1 MKKVFVFIISACLL
15 ATLTACV
22 GGEGGNSSDAES
34 VSSEISAE
42 SSQVQES
49 SQSTEESLEASEL
62 ESSAVADDSEAESSE
77 SSDNE
82 SSESGDNE
90 SSESSDAEAEAFDI
104 AALIGT
110 WKRVAT
116 EVEGETGDGGRC
128 TLTISGTSKDDLK
141 ISYND
146 KDFPNTKF
154 SNKPVNIVDSATDS
168 ELAEGEWYAVVD
180 YVGAYDTTYEFE
192 LSEDGKLA
200 LCNSFEIDGAP
211 AVSFEIFEKTE

>member
-34 VSSEISAE
+34 VLSEISSE

-49 SQSTEESLEASEL
+49 SQSTEESLEASES
-62 ESSAVADDSEAESSE
+62 ESSAVADQSEAESSE
-77 SSDNE
+77 SD
-82 SSESGDNE
+82 DNE

-104 AALIGT
+104 ALLIGT

-154 SNKPVNIVDSATDS
+154 SNKSVNIVDSATDS

>member
-34 VSSEISAE
+34 VLSEISAE

-62 ESSAVADDSEAESSE
+62 ESSAVADESEAESSE

-82 SSESGDNE
+82 SSES
-90 SSESSDAEAEAFDI
+90 SDAEAEAFNI
-104 AALIGT
+104 ALLIGT